1 MKHKKQQKIYLQQ
14 NQTAFNEIK
23 VLILKTVTR
32 QRKQSA
38 RQKLQTYR
46 KIQKYTTFSS
56 KIFPCLFTGYSK
68 AVFLDFKTSRFH
80 LKKLANDGLFHNF
93 TNAT

>member
-1 MKHKKQQKIYLQQ
+1 MKFKKQKKIYLQQ
-14 NQTAFNEIK
+14 QQTAFNEIK
-23 VLILKTVTR
+23 VLLLKTLTR

-38 RQKLQTYR
+38 RQKLQVYR
-46 KIQKYTTFSS
+46 KLQVYKTSS
-56 KIFPCLFTGYSK
+56 YQMFPCLFTGYSK
-68 AVFLDFKTSRFH
+68 AVFSEFKLARFH